1 VQLRLEPHPDDFVED
16 GRAAVELVRGIDHDA
31 VSFLYC
37 APHTFHMGGDIAG
50 IMRYAGPLL
59 THLHIAD
66 SFDHRASSGLR
77 YIVNPPG
84 SPARVHQHLDIGQ
97 GEVDWDVFF
106 ATLAELRFDGIATV
120 CVFAWEERAHDSST
134 HNLEQIRQYRAKFGG
149 PS

>member
-1 VQLRLEPHPDDFVED
+1 
-16 GRAAVELVRGIDHDA
+16 
-31 VSFLYC
+31 
-37 APHTFHMGGDIAG
+37 MGGDIAG

-66 SFDHRASSGLR
+66 SFDHRGSSGLR

-106 ATLAELRFDGIATV
+106 ATLSELRFDGIATV
-120 CVFAWEERAHDSST
+120 CVFAWEERAHDSSI
-134 HNLEQIRQYRAKFGG
+134 HNRERIQQYLSKFGG
-149 PS
+149 S